1 MDTQPATV
9 TVKAA
14 YSKRRRKD
22 VLPLRACLADDL
34 RSHLGT
40 KLPQAPAF
48 TMPRSDKTAKMIR
61 SDLAAA
67 RKAWIKAGQTSV
79 ERAKREQTRF
89 LAYRDVND
97 LVADFHAL
105 RHTFISNLASSGVHP
120 KTAQMLAR
128 HSTITLTMDRYK
140 HGMWEQMDE
149 ALSRL
154 PDLTNHVQ
162 SGRATG
168 TDGKCD
174 VPSVALCGARK
185 VAEQCNTV
193 QRDAVKQGSNADDRD
208 DDKPGETREKTPE
221 PSGWGGI
228 RTPGTL
234 SRTAVFKT
242 AAENAQ
248 GQNQQQLTDNGV
260 GSVAR
265 SVALLA
271 DESPDLAVVVEAWAD
286 LPQAL
291 RTGIVAMVTSAA
303 TN

>member
-1 MDTQPATV
+1 MRNPGGVADHKIRVARR
-9 TVKAA
+9 AA
-14 YSKRRRKD
+14 
-22 VLPLRACLADDL
+22 
-34 RSHLGT
+34 G
-40 KLPQAPAF
+40 
-48 TMPRSDKTAKMIR
+48 
-61 SDLAAA
+61 AA
-67 RKAWIKAGQTSV
+67 
-79 ERAKREQTRF
+79 RF

-128 HSTITLTMDRYK
+128 HSTITLTMDRYT

-174 VPSVALCGARK
+174 VPSGARSGARK
-185 VAEQCNTV
+185 VAEQSNTV
-193 QRDAVKQGSNADDRD
+193 QRDAV
-208 DDKPGETREKTPE
+208 KPGETREKTPE

-242 AAENAQ
+242 AA
-248 GQNQQQLTDNGV
+248 LDH
-260 GSVAR
+260 
-265 SVALLA
+265 
-271 DESPDLAVVVEAWAD
+271 
-286 LPQAL
+286 
-291 RTGIVAMVTSAA
+291 SA
-303 TN
+303 THPTQP

>member
-1 MDTQPATV
+1 
-9 TVKAA
+9 
-14 YSKRRRKD
+14 
-22 VLPLRACLADDL
+22 
-34 RSHLGT
+34 
-40 KLPQAPAF
+40 
-48 TMPRSDKTAKMIR
+48 MPRSDKTAKMIR

-67 RKAWIKAGQTSV
+67 RKAWIKAGQTSG

-105 RHTFISNLASSGVHP
+105 RHTFISNLANSGVHP

-128 HSTITLTMDRYK
+128 HSTITLTMDRYT

-174 VPSVALCGARK
+174 VPSVAFCGARK

-291 RTGIVAMVTSAA
+291 RAGIVAMVTSAA